1 MSDAVLRDLERRWR
15 QTRSVDDEAAYL
27 LRRVRAGELCQ
38 QRLELAAY
46 CGHPAFA
53 PAAAVGPDVAEAFL
67 VGLAPW
73 GREACVRA
81 GVAAFR
87 AAFEPD
93 GASKPAERCLAALS
107 DWVGCPCDAHVR
119 AVQAAHA
126 DLRGSGVEVAA
137 AACLVWSVVSEQPQR
152 SAWTASLALRPL
164 TTMALDADLLSA
176 MRAELS
182 RWALSDLA

>member
-15 QTRSVDDEAAYL
+15 QTRSSDDEAAYL
-27 LRRVRAGELCQ
+27 LRRVRTGAVSQE
-38 QRLELAAY
+38 RLALAAY
-46 CGHPAFA
+46 CGHPAF
-53 PAAAVGPDVAEAFL
+53 VVNGESGPDAAEPFVA
-67 VGLAPW
+67 GLSPW

-87 AAFEPD
+87 AAFSTVGP
-93 GASKPAERCLAALS
+93 SKPGARCASALS
-107 DWVGCPCDAHVR
+107 DWVACPCDAHVR

-164 TTMALDADLLSA
+164 TTVAADADLVAA
-176 MRAELS
+176 MRADLIA
-182 RWALSDLA
+182 WALSAVD